1 MPALCRRP
9 APYGPVHFPTAETL
23 SVQIGCSAASA
34 ANHSGN
40 GSNPGFAIV
49 GIKSK
54 IW

>member
-1 MPALCRRP
+1 MPTIILYDRW
-9 APYGPVHFPTAETL
+9 YETL
-23 SVQIGCSAASA
+23 PVQIGCSAASS

-40 GSNPGFAIV
+40 GSHSSFAIV